1 MFSAGI
7 LLALLA
13 SCNDDGQGR
22 KPNIFGEEE
31 SFVKVEYTSNAD
43 TVYLRWTL
51 TDKDTRFDSYEV
63 TDNRRPAAR
72 RRRASSRTFPMPNRC
87 RSTSR
92 SCRTERP

>member
-51 TDKDTRFDSYEV
+51 TDNETRYDV
-63 TDNRRPAAR
+63 RVVLPTRT
-72 RRRASSRTFPMPNRC
+72 RASTPTR
-87 RSTSR
+87 
-92 SCRTERP
+92 